1 MMFLH
6 LKKDLDIDP
15 VDWINCEDPVDAS
28 DEARPSFRR
37 GDLTTYGIRKDVQKL
52 LAGVRTDLDSFHEVE
67 AYALMTSGYRMAESE
82 FSEVAANFPV
92 NDEPPADWE
101 FLRIE
106 EPMKR
111 VSGVDAAHR
120 QIMELLAASNSI
132 AFKIWKLSP
141 VLKYIAWF
149 VMIGVIVGV
158 AWASWHWWDY
168 PLLTPG
174 RLGTT
179 AAVAALA
186 AVAGKRLA
194 RIIRYKDTPRQIA
207 IGIGMGILGW
217 IVAAIHLLIFDRMY
231 LRRGRLSEIEKREP
245 KPKAQVKSATA

>member
-149 VMIGVIVGV
+149 VMIGVIVGL
-158 AWASWHWWDY
+158 AWACWHWWDY

-179 AAVAALA
+179 AVVAALA

-194 RIIRYKDTPRQIA
+194 RIIRYKDTARQIA
-207 IGIGMGILGW
+207 IGVGMGILGW

-231 LRRGRLSEIEKREP
+231 LRRGRLSEIEKLEP
-245 KPKAQVKSATA
+245 KPKAHVKSATA